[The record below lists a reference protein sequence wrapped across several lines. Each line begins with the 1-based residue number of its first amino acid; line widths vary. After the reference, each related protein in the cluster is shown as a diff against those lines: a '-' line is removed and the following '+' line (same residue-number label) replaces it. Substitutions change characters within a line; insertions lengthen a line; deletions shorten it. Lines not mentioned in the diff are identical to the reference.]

1 MSQFQTIQEA
11 IQAYL
16 ETYAAGDPV
25 FAKKLANPDKS
36 IDKCLE
42 FIEGEIFHKYVKE
55 AGGKRV
61 AVAMPSR
68 QECFGL
74 AVHYYD
80 EEKVEIRQME
90 GVSEVTH
97 ATPGVPLTEED
108 QEKARQRA
116 IERLAEEKAR
126 EIKAEEEK
134 KRQKAKEKHKKD
146 EESGV
151 LFLFGDEMEGGDET
165 KE

>member
-25 FAKKLANPDKS
+25 FAQKLANPDKS

-80 EEKVEIRQME
+80 EEKIEIRKMD
-90 GVSEVTH
+90 GVGSVAT
-97 ATPGVPLTEED
+97 ATPGVELSEED
-108 QEKARQRA
+108 KAKAREKA
-116 IERLAEEKAR
+116 IERLAEEEAR
-126 EIKAEEEK
+126 KIKAEEEK
-134 KRQKAKEKHKKD
+134 RRQKSKEKRQKE

-151 LFLFGDEMEGGDET
+151 MFLFDE
-165 KE
+165 

>member
-25 FAKKLANPDKS
+25 FAQKLANPDKS

-80 EEKVEIRQME
+80 EEKIEIRKMD
-90 GVSEVTH
+90 GVGSVAT
-97 ATPGVPLTEED
+97 ATPGVELSEED
-108 QEKARQRA
+108 KAKARERA
-116 IERLAEEKAR
+116 IERLAEEEAR
-126 EIKAEEEK
+126 KIKAEEEK
-134 KRQKAKEKHKKD
+134 RRQKSKEKRQKE

-151 LFLFGDEMEGGDET
+151 MFLFDE
-165 KE
+165 